1 MTDVFLGLGSNLGDR
16 AATLRAALQDLCAV
30 PGVRLRACS
39 TLRRTV
45 PVGGPP
51 QPDFV
56 NGAARMDCSLSPQ
69 RLLALLLEVE
79 RRRGRARGVANGP
92 RTLDLDLLLFGALR
106 HESAELRLPH
116 PRLSERAFVVQPLAE
131 LAPRLP
137 LPDGSTAAV
146 RARALAS

>member
-1 MTDVFLGLGSNLGDR
+1 MADVFLGLGSNLGDR
-16 AATLRAALQDLCAV
+16 AANLRGALTALSAA
-30 PGVRLRACS
+30 PGLRLRACS
-39 TLRRTV
+39 TLRRTA

-56 NGAARMDCSLSPQ
+56 NGAARVDCSLSP
-69 RLLALLLEVE
+69 RHLLALLLEVE
-79 RRRGRARGVANGP
+79 RKHGRVRGIAHGP
-92 RTLDLDLLLFGALR
+92 RTLDLDLLLYGALR
-106 HESAELRLPH
+106 HESEELRLPH